1 MLNEETKRKLRLLN
15 LASIIDIVEQQDSDM
30 QTVALPFDQR
40 LQRIVDFVFQ
50 EKYDDKVQRL
60 IKSAHLR
67 FANADMHDIYYS
79 PDRRI
84 NRDVMNELATCM
96 YIRENKNIILQGYTS
111 SGKTYLGCAL
121 GKEACRQ
128 HYRTRYIRLP
138 DLLDDVKEKAAEVY
152 GREKLLR
159 KFSSYDVL
167 IIDEWLMADL
177 KKDDVAFLFELSE
190 RRFDRVSTIFCT
202 LYKREEWI
210 PRLGKG
216 TFAESIYERYAAHD
230 AIVIDTGEMNMR
242 EIFKNGTL
250 REAK

>member
-15 LASIIDIVEQQDSDM
+15 LASIIDIIEQQDSDV

-40 LQRIVDFVFQ
+40 FQRIVDFVFQ

-79 PDRRI
+79 PKRRI

-138 DLLDDVKEKAAEVY
+138 DLLDDVKEKAILECAERTSRTGEPIMRPMFFDFPDDANCLDLSDQYMFGPDILFAPIINQGQTERSVY
-152 GREKLLR
+152 LPKGEWIRTLDKKVYEGER
-159 KFSSYDVL
+159 WIIVAAA
-167 IIDEWLMADL
+167 IDEYIAFVRKGADIIRL
-177 KKDDVAFLFELSE
+177 W
-190 RRFDRVSTIFCT
+190 
-202 LYKREEWI
+202 EE
-210 PRLGKG
+210 
-216 TFAESIYERYAAHD
+216 S
-230 AIVIDTGEMNMR
+230 
-242 EIFKNGTL
+242 
-250 REAK
+250 